1 MSTGKQTVNF
11 AGLFNNCA
19 MKRKFLALSCFSLL
33 FIQTKAQILTKEDSL
48 AAGLVARNTAT
59 VISGYGNLKYQH
71 DFNNNV
77 ARANLDRVVLF
88 IGHKFNN
95 RISFFSELELED
107 AKVVGGEPG
116 GEISLEQAFLKFN
129 ATKDIYITAG
139 LFIPRIGIINENHLP
154 TTFNGNDRPFVE
166 TFIIPSTWREI
177 GVGLYGN
184 LRAIPGLNYSAAL
197 VNGLNSAG
205 FKNGSGLREGRF
217 EGSNANASALA
228 VTGALLYYMKNFRI
242 QLSGYYGGTAG
253 LPKIEADSLQ
263 LAYGAFGTPVSLYEG
278 NVQYNHKGLSL
289 KALATVVQLPDAKRI
304 NRAYASNTPEM
315 MLGYY
320 GEVGY
325 NILQLMKPS
334 EKNLTVFV
342 RYEKLDMNY
351 KIPSNGIINGTLNQ
365 QYIISGITFQ
375 PVKGVTVKADYIY
388 KKTGDINPSL
398 VISPFP
404 VGQPY
409 LKEQGFLS
417 LGVGY
422 SF

>member
-1 MSTGKQTVNF
+1 MR
-11 AGLFNNCA
+11 
-19 MKRKFLALSCFSLL
+19 RKLVVLSCFILSFT
-33 FIQTKAQILTKEDSL
+33 FIKAQILTKEDSL

-59 VISGYGNLKYQH
+59 VISGYGNVKYQH

-95 RISFFSELELED
+95 KISFFSELELED
-107 AKVVGGEPG
+107 AKVTGGEAG
-116 GEISLEQAFLKFN
+116 GEIALEQAFLKFN

-166 TFIIPSTWREI
+166 TYIIPSTWREI
-177 GVGLYGN
+177 GIGVYGN

-205 FKNGSGLREGRF
+205 FENGSGIRGGRF

-228 VTGALLYYMKNFRI
+228 VTGALLYYIKNFRI

-263 LAYGAFGTPVSLYEG
+263 LSYGAFGTPVVLYEG
-278 NVQYNHKGLSL
+278 DVQYNNNGLAV
-289 KALATVVQLPDAKRI
+289 KVLATTVQIPDAKKI
-304 NRAYASNTPEM
+304 NRAYASNAPEA

-320 GEVGY
+320 GEIGY
-325 NILQLMKPS
+325 NILQLFKPT
-334 EKNLTVFV
+334 ERNLTAFV
-342 RYEKLDMNY
+342 RYENLDMNY
-351 KIPSNGIINGTLNQ
+351 RLPSNGIFNGTLNQ
-365 QYIISGITFQ
+365 HYVIGGFTFQ
-375 PVKGVTVKADYIY
+375 PIKGVTVKADYIF
-388 KKTGDINPSL
+388 KKTGDVNPAL
-398 VISPFP
+398 VVTPFP

-409 LKEQGFLS
+409 QKEQGFLS